1 MGILHIDRGVGF
13 RPDSAPGFAGAISS
27 RGTDKKISTEI
38 LS

>member
-13 RPDSAPGFAGAISS
+13 RPDSAPSFAGAISS
-27 RGTDKKISTEI
+27 RGTDNKSSTEI